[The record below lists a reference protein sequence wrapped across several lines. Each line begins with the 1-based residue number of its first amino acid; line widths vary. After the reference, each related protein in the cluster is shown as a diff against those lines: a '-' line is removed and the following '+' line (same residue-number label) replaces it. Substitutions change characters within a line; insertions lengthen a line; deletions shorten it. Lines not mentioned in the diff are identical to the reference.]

1 MKEVWIEQTVG
12 GLKLL
17 TKRTVRSR
25 RKQPVDIGAYLDRA
39 VAVAMYGW
47 TVVLSI
53 ATAAVLIDIWR

>member
-39 VAVAMYGW
+39 VAVGMYGW
-47 TVVLSI
+47 AAILSVFAI
-53 ATAAVLIDIWR
+53 MAFIRCI